1 MAVEDT
7 DKIGSGIQPAQ
18 QQVRIAP
25 KKSNAQVSEGPVS
38 SPAVSFENST
48 VERTNNNATD
58 VHVDNASPE
67 MVKPS
72 PEKEPLTKSK
82 LEEITEGINTE
93 LSFFS
98 SSVQFKIEEVESSDS
113 GSVLNREGDASGMQI
128 NKKEVVVSVVD
139 KRTGE
144 VIRQIP
150 PEDLLQSLNNV
161 SMFLGLIID
170 QIA

>member
-18 QQVRIAP
+18 QQVSVAP
-25 KKSNAQVSEGPVS
+25 KKGNARVSEGHVS
-38 SPAVSFENST
+38 SPAVSLENST
-48 VERTNNNATD
+48 VEKTEIKATN
-58 VHVDNASPE
+58 VHSDNASSE
-67 MVKPS
+67 MTRVPA
-72 PEKEPLTKSK
+72 EKEVLTKSK

-98 SSVQFKIEEVESSDS
+98 SSVQFKIEEVEKNDS
-113 GSVLNREGDASGMQI
+113 EGDPSGMQV

>member
-7 DKIGSGIQPAQ
+7 DKIGSGIQPVQ
-18 QQVRIAP
+18 QQVSIAP
-25 KKSNAQVSEGPVS
+25 KKGNDRVSEGRVS

-48 VERTNNNATD
+48 VEKTEIKATNI
-58 VHVDNASPE
+58 HSDNASSE
-67 MVKPS
+67 MTRLPA
-72 PEKEPLTKSK
+72 EKEVLTKSK
-82 LEEITEGINTE
+82 LEEITDGINTE

-98 SSVQFKIEEVESSDS
+98 SSVQFKIEEVEKSDS
-113 GSVLNREGDASGMQI
+113 DSAPNKEDHSSGMQI
-128 NKKEVVVSVVD
+128 SKKEVVVSVVD

>member
-7 DKIGSGIQPAQ
+7 AKIESGIQPAQ
-18 QQVRIAP
+18 QQVRVAQ
-25 KKSNAQVSEGPVS
+25 KKGNAQVSEGPVS

-48 VERTNNNATD
+48 VEKTKVNATNI
-58 VHVDNASPE
+58 HSDNASSD
-67 MVKPS
+67 VLKPS
-72 PEKEPLTKSK
+72 QEKEALTTSK

-98 SSVQFKIEEVESSDS
+98 SSVQFKIEEVETSDS
-113 GSVLNREGDASGMQI
+113 GSALNKEGDSSGMQI